1 MTKRRHTRHSRIA
14 LIAGVFLSFMISG
27 CERDLS
33 IRLEPSNPPVFEL
46 NGSGRLA
53 FFYVLEVPSSGK
65 ATADS
70 PKLWEI
76 RPAGNDKIS
85 ELPSITYG
93 VVPSGFI
100 QTVPTSGMP
109 PVLVEKKTYEAGGA
123 VSDANGGSIWFV
135 IQNDKSVLQQKPTG
149 SPAP

>member
-1 MTKRRHTRHSRIA
+1 MIKRQHRRIA
-14 LIAGVFLSFMISG
+14 LISGAFLSFIFLG
-27 CERDLS
+27 CERNLS
-33 IRLEPSNPPVFEL
+33 IRLQPSNPPIFDL
-46 NGSGRLA
+46 NGSGRLV

-76 RPAGNDKIS
+76 RPSGNDRIS

-100 QTVPTSGMP
+100 QIVPSSGVP

-135 IQNDKSVLQQKPTG
+135 IQNDKPVLQQKLTG